1 MKMNTRFEA
10 AQVKLEPPKNRLS
23 ASDRVISTLLD
34 LIVSSLSFLGNFTI
48 SGLQEPAAFQENF
61 TNWFFTI

>member
-34 LIVSSLSFLGNFTI
+34 LIASSLSFLGNFTI
-48 SGLQEPAAFQENF
+48 SGLQEPAAFQENL